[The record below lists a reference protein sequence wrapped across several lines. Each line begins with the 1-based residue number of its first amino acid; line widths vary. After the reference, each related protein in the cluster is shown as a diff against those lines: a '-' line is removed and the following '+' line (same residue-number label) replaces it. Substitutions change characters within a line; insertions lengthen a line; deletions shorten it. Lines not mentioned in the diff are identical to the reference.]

1 MQNDGVNVMLQVA
14 AKLLAKPKQAVKGL
28 NLI

>member
-1 MQNDGVNVMLQVA
+1 MQNDGVNVVLQVA